1 MPAYKIMIMGASYG
15 SLLASKMLFGGH
27 SVHLICLPAEADLI
41 NAEGFR
47 VRLPVKGR
55 KDQIE
60 LDSRKL
66 PGKVT
71 AGGAAGVNPKD
82 YDLIGLAMQEPQYRS
97 PGVRELLDAVA
108 TSRVPCM
115 SIMNM
120 PPLPYVKRIPG
131 LDYDALKPAY
141 TDPTVWDNFDPG
153 ALTLCSPDP
162 QAIRPPEE
170 KVNVLQVTLPTNF
183 KVAKSRVP
191 TMSIMNMPPL
201 PYVKR
206 IPGLDYEALKPAY
219 TDPTVW
225 DNFDPALLTLC
236 SPDPQAIRPPDEK
249 VNVLMVTLP
258 TNFKVAKFDNEKGN
272 TILRQLEQEID
283 AVRYD
288 PGDGA
293 KIELPVKLR
302 VHDSIFVPLAKWS
315 MLLAGNY
322 RCVTEDGMR
331 TAQEAVHSDIETSR
345 SVYNFVFDLCVK
357 LGASP
362 ADLVPFEKYAAA
374 AQSLVRPAS
383 AARALQNGVP
393 NIERADKLVQLIAKQ
408 KGLSH
413 PAIDAQVALVDRRLD
428 QNRKK
433 AAA

>member
-1 MPAYKIMIMGASYG
+1 MPTYKIMIMGASYG
-15 SLLASKMLFGGH
+15 SLLASKILFGGH

-47 VRLPVKGR
+47 VRLPVRGR
-55 KDQIE
+55 KDPVE

-71 AGGAAGVNPKD
+71 AGGTAGVNPAD

-108 TSRVPCM
+108 KSRVPCM

-131 LDYDALKPAY
+131 LDYEALKPAY

-183 KVAKSRVP
+183 KVAK
-191 TMSIMNMPPL
+191 
-201 PYVKR
+201 
-206 IPGLDYEALKPAY
+206 
-219 TDPTVW
+219 
-225 DNFDPALLTLC
+225 FDSDKSTA
-236 SPDPQAIRPPDEK
+236 
-249 VNVLMVTLP
+249 
-258 TNFKVAKFDNEKGN
+258 
-272 TILRQLEQEID
+272 ILRNLEKDID
-283 AVRYD
+283 GVRYD
-288 PGDGA
+288 AGDGS

-302 VHDSIFVPLAKWS
+302 VHDSIFVPLAKWA

-322 RCVTEDGMR
+322 RCVTKDGMR
-331 TAQEAVHSDIETSR
+331 TAQEAVHSDLETSR

-357 LGASP
+357 LGAKP
-362 ADLVPFEKYAAA
+362 EDLVPFEKYAAA
-374 AQSLVRPAS
+374 AQSLTRPAS
-383 AARALQNGVP
+383 AARALQNGAP

-413 PAIDAQVALVDRRLD
+413 PAIDAQVALVDERLAA
-428 QNRKK
+428 NRKK

>member
-1 MPAYKIMIMGASYG
+1 MPATYDILILGAAYG

-27 SVHLICLPAEADLI
+27 RIHHVCLPAEADLI

-47 VRLPVKGR
+47 VRMPVRGR
-55 KDQIE
+55 RDPVV
-60 LDSRKL
+60 LDSTKL

-71 AGGAAGVNPKD
+71 AGGASGVNPAD
-82 YDLIGLAMQEPQYRS
+82 YDLVGLAMQEPQYRS

-108 TSRVPCM
+108 KSKVPC
-115 SIMNM
+115 
-120 PPLPYVKRIPG
+120 
-131 LDYDALKPAY
+131 
-141 TDPTVWDNFDPG
+141 
-153 ALTLCSPDP
+153 
-162 QAIRPPEE
+162 
-170 KVNVLQVTLPTNF
+170 
-183 KVAKSRVP
+183 
-191 TMSIMNMPPL
+191 MSIMNMPPL

-219 TDPTVW
+219 TDPAVW
-225 DNFDPALLTLC
+225 DSFDPGSITLC

-258 TNFKVAKFDNEKGN
+258 TNFKVAKFDSDKS
-272 TILRQLEQEID
+272 TAILRQLEQEID

-288 PGDGA
+288 PGDGN

-302 VHDSIFVPLAKWS
+302 VHDSIFVPLAKWA

-322 RCVTEDGMR
+322 RCITKDGMR

-345 SVYNFVFDLCVK
+345 SVYNFVNDLVVK

-362 ADLVPFEKYAAA
+362 NDLVPFEKYAAA
-374 AQSLVRPAS
+374 AQSLTRPAS
-383 AARALQNGVP
+383 AARALQNGAQY
-393 NIERADKLVQLIAKQ
+393 IERADKLVQLIAKQ

-413 PAIDAQVALVDRRLD
+413 RVIDATVALVDERLD
-428 QNRKK
+428 ANRKK